1 MRNNGAFMTYS
12 REISQPI
19 FDRALEV
26 LVKGVSSN
34 FRYLGEKQTP
44 VISKGK
50 GARIWDADGNEFID
64 YRLGWGPIILGHADD
79 RVNHAVSEHLD
90 NGTTFAA
97 TTELEVIV
105 AEKLVKMIPS
115 MEKLRFT
122 NTGTEAT
129 MHALRT
135 ARGYSNKEKFIK
147 FEGQYHGAHDYVLFS
162 TASSSVSAMGSRTSP
177 IPVQVGSGIPNKI
190 RDYVFCLPFND
201 FDAVE
206 KCVKDHYG
214 ELGAMLVEP
223 CLGNIAGIEPKDGFL
238 QHLRSLCDK
247 YNIVLI
253 FDEVKTGFRL
263 SNGGARETYGVIPD
277 ISTYAKSLGNGL
289 PVAAFGGRSEIMDVI
304 GGGSVTHAGTFGAN
318 GISMAAANAV
328 LDILSESP
336 VLKNLSERGTR
347 LKNGLDQILTDADL
361 PHQMCGHPNI
371 QGFLITDK
379 KVEEVRDLV
388 HSNDDLYESI
398 MNNMYDRG
406 IWIENDPRE
415 PWFLCEAHTDE
426 VIDHTLNIFEES
438 VKASLK

>member
-1 MRNNGAFMTYS
+1 MSYS
-12 REISQPI
+12 RDISQPI
-19 FDRALEV
+19 FDRALNV

-34 FRYLGEKQTP
+34 FRFLGEKETP
-44 VISKGK
+44 VIVKGK
-50 GARIWDADGNEFID
+50 GAHVWDADDNAFID

-79 RVNHAVSEHLD
+79 RVNHAVAEHLE

-97 TTELEVIV
+97 TSELEVIV
-105 AEKLVKMIPS
+105 AEKLVKMIPG

-135 ARGYSNKEKFIK
+135 ARGYTNKEKFIK

-162 TASSSVSAMGSRTSP
+162 TASSPISAMGASTSP
-177 IPVQVGSGIPNKI
+177 IPVQVGSCIPDKI

-201 FDAVE
+201 FDAIDQ
-206 KCVKDHYG
+206 CVIDHHG
-214 ELGAMLVEP
+214 EVAAVLVEP

-238 QHLRSLCDK
+238 DHLRSLCSDH
-247 YNIVLI
+247 NIVLI

-263 SNGGARETYGVIPD
+263 SNGGARDTYGVIPD

-289 PVAAFGGRSEIMDVI
+289 PVAAFGGKAQIMDVI

-318 GISMAAANAV
+318 GVSMAAANAV
-328 LDILSESP
+328 IDILNETP
-336 VLKNLSERGTR
+336 VLKELANRGLK

-371 QGFLITDK
+371 QGFLITEK
-379 KVEEVRDLV
+379 EVHEVRDLA
-388 HSNDDLYESI
+388 HSDDVLYEEF

-406 IWIENDPRE
+406 IWVESDPRE
-415 PWFLCEAHTDE
+415 PWFLCEAHTDDI
-426 VIDHTLNIFEES
+426 IDKTLNIFQES
-438 VKASLK
+438 VKAAVK

>member
-1 MRNNGAFMTYS
+1 MSYS
-12 REISQPI
+12 REKSQPI
-19 FDRALEV
+19 FDRALNV

-34 FRYLGEKQTP
+34 FRFLGEKETP
-44 VISKGK
+44 VIVKGK
-50 GARIWDADGNEFID
+50 GAHVWDADDNEFID

-79 RVNHAVSEHLD
+79 RVNQAVTEHLE

-97 TTELEVIV
+97 TSELEVIV
-105 AEKLVKMIPS
+105 AEKLVKMIPG

-135 ARGYSNKEKFIK
+135 ARGYTNKEKFIK

-162 TASSSVSAMGSRTSP
+162 TASSPISAMGARTSP
-177 IPVQVGSGIPNKI
+177 IPVQVGSGIPDKI
-190 RDYVFCLPFND
+190 RDYVYCLPFND
-201 FDAVE
+201 FEAVE
-206 KCVKDHYG
+206 QCVKDQHG
-214 ELGAMLVEP
+214 ELAAILVEP

-238 QHLRSLCDK
+238 DHLRSLCNDH
-247 YNIVLI
+247 NIALI

-289 PVAAFGGRSEIMDVI
+289 PVAAFGGKAEVMDVI

-318 GISMAAANAV
+318 GVSMAAANAV
-328 LDILSESP
+328 IDILNETP
-336 VLKNLSERGTR
+336 VLKDLSKRGLR
-347 LKNGLDQILTDADL
+347 LKEGLDQVLTDADL

-379 KVEEVRDLV
+379 KVQEVRDLAY
-388 HSNDDLYESI
+388 SDDGLYETI
-398 MNNMYDRG
+398 MNNMYNRG
-406 IWIENDPRE
+406 VWIEDDPRE
-415 PWFLCEAHTDE
+415 PWFLCEAHTE
-426 VIDHTLNIFEES
+426 EIIDKTLNIFQES
-438 VKASLK
+438 VKAAVK

>member
-1 MRNNGAFMTYS
+1 MSYS
-12 REISQPI
+12 REKSQPI
-19 FDRALEV
+19 FDRALNV

-34 FRYLGEKQTP
+34 FRFLGEKETP
-44 VISKGK
+44 VIVKGK
-50 GARIWDADGNEFID
+50 GAYVWDADDNEFID

-79 RVNHAVSEHLD
+79 RVNQAVTEHLE

-97 TTELEVIV
+97 TSELEVIV
-105 AEKLVKMIPS
+105 AEKLVKMIPG

-135 ARGYSNKEKFIK
+135 ARGYTNKEKFIK

-162 TASSSVSAMGSRTSP
+162 TASSPISAMGARTSP
-177 IPVQVGSGIPNKI
+177 IPVQVGSGIPDKI
-190 RDYVFCLPFND
+190 RDYVYCLPFND
-201 FDAVE
+201 FEAVE
-206 KCVKDHYG
+206 QCVKDHHG
-214 ELGAMLVEP
+214 ELAAILVEP

-238 QHLRSLCDK
+238 DHLRSLCNDH
-247 YNIVLI
+247 NIALI

-289 PVAAFGGRSEIMDVI
+289 PVAAFGGKAEVMDVI

-318 GISMAAANAV
+318 GVSMAAANAV
-328 LDILSESP
+328 IDILNETP
-336 VLKNLSERGTR
+336 VLKDLSKRGLR
-347 LKNGLDQILTDADL
+347 LKEGLDQVLTDADL

-379 KVEEVRDLV
+379 KVQEVRDLAY
-388 HSNDDLYESI
+388 SDDGLYETI
-398 MNNMYDRG
+398 MNNMYNRG
-406 IWIENDPRE
+406 VWIEDDPRE
-415 PWFLCEAHTDE
+415 PWFLCEAHTE
-426 VIDHTLNIFEES
+426 EIIDKTLNIFQES
-438 VKASLK
+438 VKAAVK

>member
-1 MRNNGAFMTYS
+1 MSYS
-12 REISQPI
+12 RDISQPI
-19 FDRALEV
+19 FDRALNV

-34 FRYLGEKQTP
+34 FRFLGEKETP
-44 VISKGK
+44 VIVKGK
-50 GARIWDADGNEFID
+50 GAHVWDADDNAFID

-79 RVNHAVSEHLD
+79 RVNHAVAEHLE

-97 TTELEVIV
+97 TSELEVIV
-105 AEKLVKMIPS
+105 AEKLVKMIPG

-135 ARGYSNKEKFIK
+135 ARGYTNKEKFIK

-162 TASSSVSAMGSRTSP
+162 TASSPISAMGARTSP
-177 IPVQVGSGIPNKI
+177 IPVQVGSGIPDKI

-201 FDAVE
+201 FAVIE
-206 KCVKDHYG
+206 QCVKDHHG
-214 ELGAMLVEP
+214 EVAAVLVEP

-238 QHLRSLCDK
+238 DHLRSLCSDH
-247 YNIVLI
+247 NIVLI

-263 SNGGARETYGVIPD
+263 SNGGARDTYGVIPD

-289 PVAAFGGRSEIMDVI
+289 PVAAFGGKAQIMDVI

-318 GISMAAANAV
+318 GVSMAAANAV
-328 LDILSESP
+328 IDILNETP
-336 VLKNLSERGTR
+336 VLKELANRGLK

-371 QGFLITDK
+371 QGFLITEK
-379 KVEEVRDLV
+379 EVHEVRDLA
-388 HSNDDLYESI
+388 HSDDVLYEEI

-406 IWIENDPRE
+406 IWVESDPRE
-415 PWFLCEAHTDE
+415 PWFLCEAHTDDI
-426 VIDHTLNIFEES
+426 IDKTLNIFQES
-438 VKASLK
+438 VKAAVK

>member
-1 MRNNGAFMTYS
+1 MSYS
-12 REISQPI
+12 RDISQPI
-19 FDRALEV
+19 FDRALNV

-34 FRYLGEKQTP
+34 FRFLGEKETP
-44 VISKGK
+44 VIVKGK
-50 GARIWDADGNEFID
+50 GAHVWDADDNALID

-79 RVNHAVSEHLD
+79 RVNHAVAEHLE

-97 TTELEVIV
+97 TSELEVIV
-105 AEKLVKMIPS
+105 AEKLVKMIPG

-135 ARGYSNKEKFIK
+135 ARGYTNKEKFIK

-162 TASSSVSAMGSRTSP
+162 TASSPISAMGARTSP
-177 IPVQVGSGIPNKI
+177 IPVQVGSGIPDKI

-201 FDAVE
+201 FDAIE
-206 KCVKDHYG
+206 QCVKDHHG
-214 ELGAMLVEP
+214 EVAAVLVEP

-238 QHLRSLCDK
+238 DHLRSLCSDH
-247 YNIVLI
+247 NIVLI

-263 SNGGARETYGVIPD
+263 SNGGARDTYGVIPD

-289 PVAAFGGRSEIMDVI
+289 PVAAFGGKAQIMDVI

-318 GISMAAANAV
+318 GVSMAAANAV
-328 LDILSESP
+328 IDILNETP
-336 VLKNLSERGTR
+336 VLKELANRGLK

-371 QGFLITDK
+371 QGFLITEK
-379 KVEEVRDLV
+379 EVHEVRDLA
-388 HSNDDLYESI
+388 HSDDVLYEEI

-406 IWIENDPRE
+406 IWVESDPRE
-415 PWFLCEAHTDE
+415 PWFLCEAHTDDI
-426 VIDHTLNIFEES
+426 IDKTLNIFQES
-438 VKASLK
+438 VKAAVK

>member
-1 MRNNGAFMTYS
+1 MSYS
-12 REISQPI
+12 RDISQPI
-19 FDRALEV
+19 FDRALNV

-34 FRYLGEKQTP
+34 FRFLGEKETP
-44 VISKGK
+44 VIVKGK
-50 GARIWDADGNEFID
+50 GAHVWDADDNAFID

-79 RVNHAVSEHLD
+79 RVNHAVAKHLE

-97 TTELEVIV
+97 TSELEVIV
-105 AEKLVKMIPS
+105 AEKLVKMIPG

-135 ARGYSNKEKFIK
+135 ARGYTNKEKFIK

-162 TASSSVSAMGSRTSP
+162 TASSPISAMGARTSP
-177 IPVQVGSGIPNKI
+177 IPVQVGSGIPDKI

-201 FDAVE
+201 FDAIE
-206 KCVKDHYG
+206 QCVKDHHG
-214 ELGAMLVEP
+214 EVAAVLVEP

-238 QHLRSLCDK
+238 DHLRSLCSDH
-247 YNIVLI
+247 NIVLI

-263 SNGGARETYGVIPD
+263 SNGGARDTYGVIPD

-289 PVAAFGGRSEIMDVI
+289 PVAAFGGKAQIMDVI

-318 GISMAAANAV
+318 GVSMAAANAV
-328 LDILSESP
+328 IDILNETP
-336 VLKNLSERGTR
+336 VLKELANRGLK
-347 LKNGLDQILTDADL
+347 LKNGLNQILTDADL

-371 QGFLITDK
+371 QGFLITEK
-379 KVEEVRDLV
+379 EVHEVRDLA
-388 HSNDDLYESI
+388 HSDDVLYEEI

-406 IWIENDPRE
+406 IWVESDPRE
-415 PWFLCEAHTDE
+415 PWFLCEAHTDDI
-426 VIDHTLNIFEES
+426 IDKTLNIFQES
-438 VKASLK
+438 VKAAVK

>member
-1 MRNNGAFMTYS
+1 MSYS
-12 REISQPI
+12 REKSQPI
-19 FDRALEV
+19 FDRALNV

-34 FRYLGEKQTP
+34 FRFLGEKETP
-44 VISKGK
+44 VIVKGK
-50 GARIWDADGNEFID
+50 GAHVWDADDNEFID

-79 RVNHAVSEHLD
+79 RVNQAVTEHLE

-97 TTELEVIV
+97 TSELEVIV
-105 AEKLVKMIPS
+105 AEKIVKMVPG

-162 TASSSVSAMGSRTSP
+162 TASSPVSAMGSRTSP

-206 KCVKDHYG
+206 KCVKDHHG
-214 ELGAMLVEP
+214 EVAAMLVEP
-223 CLGNIAGIEPKDGFL
+223 CLGNIAGIEPKDGYL
-238 QHLRSLCDK
+238 AHLRSLCDK
-247 YNIVLI
+247 YGIVLV

-289 PVAAFGGRSEIMDVI
+289 PVAAFGGRSDVMDVI

-318 GISMAAANAV
+318 GVSMAAANAV
-328 LDILSESP
+328 LDILNESP
-336 VLKNLSERGTR
+336 VLSDLSKRGNR
-347 LKNGLDQILTDADL
+347 LKNGLDQILTDSGL
-361 PHQMCGHPNI
+361 SHQMCGHPNI

-379 KVEEVRDLV
+379 KVEEVRDLA
-388 HSNDDLYESI
+388 HSNDELYETI

-406 IWIENDPRE
+406 IWVENDPRE

>member
-1 MRNNGAFMTYS
+1 MSYS
-12 REISQPI
+12 RDISQPI
-19 FDRALEV
+19 FDRALNV

-34 FRYLGEKQTP
+34 FRFLGEKETP
-44 VISKGK
+44 VIVKGK
-50 GARIWDADGNEFID
+50 GAHVWDADDNAFID

-79 RVNHAVSEHLD
+79 RVNHAVAEHLE

-97 TTELEVIV
+97 TSELEVIV
-105 AEKLVKMIPS
+105 AEKLVKMIPG

-135 ARGYSNKEKFIK
+135 ARGYTNKEKFIK

-162 TASSSVSAMGSRTSP
+162 TASSPISAMGARTSP
-177 IPVQVGSGIPNKI
+177 IPVQVGSGIPDKI

-201 FDAVE
+201 FDAIE
-206 KCVKDHYG
+206 QCVKDHHG
-214 ELGAMLVEP
+214 EVAAVLVEP

-238 QHLRSLCDK
+238 DHLRSLCCNH
-247 YNIVLI
+247 NIVLI

-263 SNGGARETYGVIPD
+263 SNGGARDTYGVIPD

-289 PVAAFGGRSEIMDVI
+289 PVAAFGGKAQIMDVI

-318 GISMAAANAV
+318 GVSMAAANAV
-328 LDILSESP
+328 IDILNETP
-336 VLKNLSERGTR
+336 VLKELANRGLK

-371 QGFLITDK
+371 QGFLITEK
-379 KVEEVRDLV
+379 EVHEVRDLA
-388 HSNDDLYESI
+388 HSDDVLYEEI

-406 IWIENDPRE
+406 IWVESDPRE
-415 PWFLCEAHTDE
+415 PWFLCEAHTDDI
-426 VIDHTLNIFEES
+426 IDKTLNIFQES
-438 VKASLK
+438 VKAAVK

>member
-1 MRNNGAFMTYS
+1 MSYS
-12 REISQPI
+12 RDISQPI
-19 FDRALEV
+19 FDRALNV

-34 FRYLGEKQTP
+34 FRFLGEKETP
-44 VISKGK
+44 VIVKGK
-50 GARIWDADGNEFID
+50 GAHVWDADDNAFID

-79 RVNHAVSEHLD
+79 RVNHAVAEHLE

-97 TTELEVIV
+97 TSELEVIV
-105 AEKLVKMIPS
+105 AEKLVKMIPG

-135 ARGYSNKEKFIK
+135 ARGYTNKEKFIK

-162 TASSSVSAMGSRTSP
+162 TASSPISAMGARTSP
-177 IPVQVGSGIPNKI
+177 IPVQVGSGIPDKI

-201 FDAVE
+201 FDAIE
-206 KCVKDHYG
+206 QCVKDHHG
-214 ELGAMLVEP
+214 EVAAVLVEP

-238 QHLRSLCDK
+238 DHLRSLCSDH
-247 YNIVLI
+247 NIVLI
-253 FDEVKTGFRL
+253 FDEIKTGFRL
-263 SNGGARETYGVIPD
+263 SNGGARDTYGVIPD

-289 PVAAFGGRSEIMDVI
+289 PVAAFGGKAQIMDVI

-318 GISMAAANAV
+318 GVSMAAANAV
-328 LDILSESP
+328 IDILNETP
-336 VLKNLSERGTR
+336 FLKELANRGLK

-371 QGFLITDK
+371 QGFLITEK
-379 KVEEVRDLV
+379 EVHEVRDLA
-388 HSNDDLYESI
+388 HSDDVLYEEI

-406 IWIENDPRE
+406 IWVESDPRE
-415 PWFLCEAHTDE
+415 PWFLCEAHTDDI
-426 VIDHTLNIFEES
+426 IDKTLNIFQES
-438 VKASLK
+438 VKAAVK

>member
-1 MRNNGAFMTYS
+1 MSYS
-12 REISQPI
+12 REKSQPI
-19 FDRALEV
+19 FDRALNV

-34 FRYLGEKQTP
+34 FRFLGEKETP
-44 VISKGK
+44 VIVKGK
-50 GARIWDADGNEFID
+50 GAHVWDADDNEFID

-79 RVNHAVSEHLD
+79 RVNQAVTEHLE

-97 TTELEVIV
+97 TSELEVIV
-105 AEKLVKMIPS
+105 AEKLVKMIPG

-135 ARGYSNKEKFIK
+135 ARGYTNKEKFIK

-162 TASSSVSAMGSRTSP
+162 TASSPISAMGARTSP
-177 IPVQVGSGIPNKI
+177 IPVQVGSGIPDKI
-190 RDYVFCLPFND
+190 RDYVYCLPFND
-201 FDAVE
+201 FEAVE
-206 KCVKDHYG
+206 QCVKDHHG
-214 ELGAMLVEP
+214 ELAAILVEP

-238 QHLRSLCDK
+238 DHLRSLCNDH
-247 YNIVLI
+247 NIALI

-289 PVAAFGGRSEIMDVI
+289 PVAAFGGKAEVMDVI

-318 GISMAAANAV
+318 GVSMSAANAV
-328 LDILSESP
+328 IDILNETP
-336 VLKNLSERGTR
+336 VLKDLSKRGLR
-347 LKNGLDQILTDADL
+347 LKEGLDQVLTDADL

-379 KVEEVRDLV
+379 KVQEVRDLAY
-388 HSNDDLYESI
+388 SDDGLYETI
-398 MNNMYDRG
+398 MNNMYNRG
-406 IWIENDPRE
+406 VWIEDDPRE
-415 PWFLCEAHTDE
+415 PWFLCEAHTE
-426 VIDHTLNIFEES
+426 EIIDKTLNIFQES
-438 VKASLK
+438 VKAAVK

>member
-1 MRNNGAFMTYS
+1 MSYS
-12 REISQPI
+12 RDISQPI
-19 FDRALEV
+19 FDRALNV

-34 FRYLGEKQTP
+34 FRFLGEKETP
-44 VISKGK
+44 VIVKGK
-50 GARIWDADGNEFID
+50 GAHVWDADDNAFID

-79 RVNHAVSEHLD
+79 RVNHAVAEHLE

-97 TTELEVIV
+97 TSELEVIV
-105 AEKLVKMIPS
+105 AEKLVKMIPG

-135 ARGYSNKEKFIK
+135 ARGYTDKEKFIK

-162 TASSSVSAMGSRTSP
+162 TASSPISAMGARTSP
-177 IPVQVGSGIPNKI
+177 IPVQVGSGIPDKI

-201 FDAVE
+201 FDAIE
-206 KCVKDHYG
+206 QCVKDHHG
-214 ELGAMLVEP
+214 EVAAVLVEP

-238 QHLRSLCDK
+238 DHLRSLCSDH
-247 YNIVLI
+247 NIVLI

-263 SNGGARETYGVIPD
+263 SNGGARDTYGVIPD

-289 PVAAFGGRSEIMDVI
+289 PVAAFGGKAQIMDVI

-318 GISMAAANAV
+318 GVSMAAANAV
-328 LDILSESP
+328 IDILNETP
-336 VLKNLSERGTR
+336 VLKELANRGLK

-371 QGFLITDK
+371 QGFLITEK
-379 KVEEVRDLV
+379 EVHEVRDLA
-388 HSNDDLYESI
+388 HSDDVLYEEI

-406 IWIENDPRE
+406 IWVESDPRE
-415 PWFLCEAHTDE
+415 PWFLCEAHTDDI
-426 VIDHTLNIFEES
+426 IDKTLNIFQES
-438 VKASLK
+438 VKAAVK

>member
-1 MRNNGAFMTYS
+1 MSYS
-12 REISQPI
+12 REKSQPI
-19 FDRALEV
+19 FDRALNV

-34 FRYLGEKQTP
+34 FRFLGEKETP
-44 VISKGK
+44 VIVKGK
-50 GARIWDADGNEFID
+50 GAHVWDADDNEFID

-79 RVNHAVSEHLD
+79 RVNQAVAEHLE

-97 TTELEVIV
+97 TSELEVIV
-105 AEKLVKMIPS
+105 AEKLVKMIPG

-135 ARGYSNKEKFIK
+135 ARGYTNKEKFIK
-147 FEGQYHGAHDYVLFS
+147 FEGQYHGAHDYVLYS
-162 TASSSVSAMGSRTSP
+162 TASSPISAMGARTSP

-190 RDYVFCLPFND
+190 RDYVYCLPFND
-201 FDAVE
+201 FEAVE
-206 KCVKDHYG
+206 QCVKDHHG
-214 ELGAMLVEP
+214 ELSAILVEP

-238 QHLRSLCDK
+238 DHLRSLCSDH
-247 YNIVLI
+247 NIVLI

-263 SNGGARETYGVIPD
+263 SNGGARDTYGVNPD

-289 PVAAFGGRSEIMDVI
+289 PVAAFGGKAEVMNVI

-318 GISMAAANAV
+318 GVSMAAANAV
-328 LDILSESP
+328 IDILNKTA
-336 VLKNLSERGTR
+336 VLKDLSKRGLR
-347 LKNGLDQILTDADL
+347 LKQGLDQVLTEADL

-379 KVEEVRDLV
+379 KVQEVRDLAY
-388 HSNDDLYESI
+388 SDDELYETI

-406 IWIENDPRE
+406 VWVEDDPRE
-415 PWFLCEAHTDE
+415 PWFLCEAHTEEIIDE
-426 VIDHTLNIFEES
+426 TLNIFQDS
-438 VKASLK
+438 VKAAVK